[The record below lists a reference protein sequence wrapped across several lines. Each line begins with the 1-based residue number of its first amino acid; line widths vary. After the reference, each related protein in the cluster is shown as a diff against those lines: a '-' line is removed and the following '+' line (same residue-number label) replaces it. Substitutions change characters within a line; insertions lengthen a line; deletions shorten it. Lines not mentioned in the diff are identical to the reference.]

1 MSFELD
7 GGFEDSLREAM
18 LAEVEAY
25 LADRAEQIVR
35 EATRDALVEA
45 GYDADSIL
53 GELKGPEVSAD
64 SDSVRVAWTVD
75 HEAAGFLEF
84 GTSDHTIEGDPLV
97 FDWPDAPP
105 EVQAMFE
112 STFPTVF
119 FTEVEVSGVAETR
132 HTRRALQALARDL
145 QR

>member
-1 MSFELD
+1 MSFTLD
-7 GGFEDSLREAM
+7 SGFEDSLRQAM

-53 GELKGPEVSAD
+53 AELIPPEVSIEGD
-64 SDSVRVAWTVD
+64 RVVVAWILN

-84 GTSDHTIEGDPLV
+84 GTSDHTVQGDPLV

-105 EVQAMFE
+105 EVQAMFSE
-112 STFPTVF
+112 TFPTVF
-119 FTEVEVSGVAETR
+119 FHEVEVSGVQETK
-132 HTRRALQALARDL
+132 HTRRALRALERDL
-145 QR
+145 T